1 MHESQMS
8 KAFFSIMS
16 VDPMPA
22 WYRTMWMASPG
33 VVFLPSVEKIDCV
46 GNTGVQL
53 TVGRYGVLVD
63 VGYGLG
69 S

>member
-1 MHESQMS
+1 V
-8 KAFFSIMS
+8 KLF
-16 VDPMPA
+16 
-22 WYRTMWMASPG
+22 
-33 VVFLPSVEKIDCV
+33 V

-53 TVGRYGVLVD
+53 TVGRYSILVD